1 MRRKQ
6 RQIPRHQRV
15 NKRES
20 DKFVRAN
27 SDSDDDDRDL
37 KWSDAP
43 DWTCPTWPGDV
54 VPKDPEPWLKLIKGE
69 NLPTQRATL
78 LRSLDAVCAWHPF
91 SSMTRLSN
99 GKASIEAAID
109 DFVAHGLP
117 LQRHKHPK
125 YRGSRKHPDNEG
137 IGKTKIRHLEVIDW
151 LMFDRGVARGSGGR
165 AVAS

>member
-1 MRRKQ
+1 MPSAHK
-6 RQIPRHQRV
+6 V

-78 LRSLDAVCAWHPF
+78 LRSLDAVCAWH
-91 SSMTRLSN
+91 
-99 GKASIEAAID
+99 
-109 DFVAHGLP
+109 LP
-117 LQRHKHPK
+117 L
-125 YRGSRKHPDNEG
+125 GASEVNEAELA
-137 IGKTKIRHLEVIDW
+137 HLDAAA
-151 LMFDRGVARGSGGR
+151 ARALGGR
-165 AVAS
+165 LDNQDEDRVRA